1 MSPQL
6 TSNNVNRIA
15 IQINRE
21 TTTAGVK
28 KAENQ
33 NFKLNLIY
41 IVLYMKAFKIL
52 SFFWKVG
59 LYFRRVERRLDGCE
73 LLYSLWNGHPAQ
85 VLSVPMETGSDINI
99 VVSGAGVSCTFI
111 KKKL

>member
-6 TSNNVNRIA
+6 TSNNVNQIA

-52 SFFWKVG
+52 SFF
-59 LYFRRVERRLDGCE
+59 
-73 LLYSLWNGHPAQ
+73 
-85 VLSVPMETGSDINI
+85 
-99 VVSGAGVSCTFI
+99 
-111 KKKL
+111 